1 MLREKVEKLLQEAFE
16 ENNSLFLIDL
26 SIDNSNHISV
36 VIDGDN
42 GVSVNDCIA
51 VSRKI
56 EHSLDREE
64 EDFSLDVASA
74 GVSAPLT
81 LPRQYKKNI
90 GRKLAVTISG
100 EKPEK
105 IEGELVDFED
115 DKITLQWKAREP
127 KPVGKG
133 KVTVNKEAVLSLE
146 EIKEAKV
153 IITF

>member
-1 MLREKVEKLLQEAFE
+1 MLREKVENLLQEAFE
-16 ENNSLFLIDL
+16 ENNSLFLIEL
-26 SIDNSNHISV
+26 NIDDANHISV

-56 EHSLDREE
+56 EHNLDRDE

-74 GVSAPLT
+74 GVSRPLT
-81 LPRQYKKNI
+81 MPRQYRKNI
-90 GRKLAVTISG
+90 GRKLAVTTSEG
-100 EKPEK
+100 KK
-105 IEGELVDFED
+105 IEGELVKMEGDT
-115 DKITLQWKAREP
+115 ITLQWKAREP

-133 KVTVNKEAVLSLE
+133 KVTVNKEAVLPLE

>member
-1 MLREKVEKLLQEAFE
+1 MLREKVENLLQEAFE
-16 ENNSLFLIDL
+16 ENNSLFLIEL
-26 SIDNSNHISV
+26 SIDDANHISV

-56 EHSLDREE
+56 EHNLDREE

-74 GVSAPLT
+74 GVSRPLT
-81 LPRQYKKNI
+81 MPRQYRKNI
-90 GRKLAVTISG
+90 GRKLAVTTSEG
-100 EKPEK
+100 KV
-105 IEGELVDFED
+105 EGELVKMEGET
-115 DKITLQWKAREP
+115 ITLQWKAREP

-133 KVTVNKEAVLSLE
+133 KVTVNKEAVLPLE
-146 EIKEAKV
+146 DIKEAKV

>member
-1 MLREKVEKLLQEAFE
+1 MLREKVENLLEEAFE
-16 ENNSLFLIDL
+16 ENNSLFLIEL
-26 SIDNSNHISV
+26 SIDKANHISI
-36 VIDGDN
+36 VIDGDQ

-56 EHSLDREE
+56 EHNLDREE

-74 GVSAPLT
+74 GISTPLSM
-81 LPRQYKKNI
+81 PRQYRKNI
-90 GRKLAVTISG
+90 GRTLAVTTSEG
-100 EKPEK
+100 KT
-105 IEGELVDFED
+105 EGELVKMED

-133 KVTVNKEAVLSLE
+133 KVTVTKEAVLPLE

-153 IITF
+153 KITF